1 MAELFDLILHSK
13 PIQIVLSMIIVTVI
27 GTIIFVITERRL
39 RKMKKSDE
47 DLLFDRARSLSCS
60 EYDIF
65 VQSGKKWNFSEMKI
79 EHDFK
84 NYLLKN
90 EIPFYVRDFLKEQRT
105 EEERQRRD
113 E

>member
-1 MAELFDLILHSK
+1 MAELFDLILHNK

-47 DLLFDRARSLSCS
+47 DLLSCS

-65 VQSGKKWNFSEMKI
+65 VKSGKKWNFSEMKI